1 MVYLEQWGTR
11 YHQVFICYPSGWN
24 SLKHRDAFSHAFL
37 WQEELHKIHKNS
49 TAASVIKFKNG
60 AIMLGHKEAT
70 GMLEMLLVLLI
81 ILIFRCVVFP
91 HEEKK
96 TGHSYLLLACV

>member
-1 MVYLEQWGTR
+1 
-11 YHQVFICYPSGWN
+11 
-24 SLKHRDAFSHAFL
+24 
-37 WQEELHKIHKNS
+37 
-49 TAASVIKFKNG
+49 
-60 AIMLGHKEAT
+60 MLGHKEAT